1 MCASSRTTIAPGR
14 VASLMNGLREGD
26 RHAAGELV
34 ELFYPELRRIAA
46 ARMQGERAG
55 HTWRPTALV
64 NELYLELLKIRA
76 LRDSGP
82 DGVADRDQFLALAA
96 HVMKRLLLNHARRLP
111 SRVAREELQ
120 ELVDPKG
127 TAEQALLEVENALDR
142 LGGISARLR
151 TVVELR
157 VFQGLTR
164 EEIAASLGCGT
175 ATVARDW
182 SFARQWLEV
191 EFARLPS
198 P

>member
-1 MCASSRTTIAPGR
+1 MSVLSRSTIAPGR
-14 VASLMNGLREGD
+14 VARLMNGLRDGD
-26 RHAAGELV
+26 RNAAGELV

-46 ARMQGERAG
+46 ARMQAERAN

-82 DGVADRDQFLALAA
+82 EGVADRDQFLALAA
-96 HVMKRLLLNHARRLP
+96 HVMRRLLLNHARQLP
-111 SRVAREELQ
+111 NRVVRQ
-120 ELVDPKG
+120 ELPELTDPKG
-127 TAEQALLEVENALDR
+127 SAGQALLDVENALDR
-142 LGGISARLR
+142 LGGISPRLR

-157 VFQGLTR
+157 VFEGLTR
-164 EEIAASLGCGT
+164 EEIAGRLGCGT

-191 EFARLPS
+191 EFTRLPAQ
-198 P
+198 